1 MIERKSL
8 TWECSS
14 EEHLGQA
21 EGKPP
26 RKDCSVEESH
36 IRECHV
42 GSSGGEGDDRR

>member
-21 EGKPP
+21 EGKPL

-36 IRECHV
+36 IRECLV
-42 GSSGGEGDDRR
+42 GSSGGEGDDRG